1 MKAIMYG
8 AGNIG
13 RGFIAERFYLSGYET
28 VFIDVNLQM
37 VDAIN
42 EAREYPIYV
51 TMNTEY
57 VPTWIKNVR
66 AVNGRD
72 EAAAIA
78 EIADADIMATALG
91 ANILPFVAP
100 LMAKA
105 VTARKKASGKPLNI
119 LICENLINSDKF
131 LHDLVAPHIADE
143 DKEWFEANVGFVSV
157 VVGRTV
163 PPTPEK
169 FSAKYPAAACADVY
183 SELPANP
190 VGFRPVGCE
199 MPPVKGLV
207 TFTPF
212 EYYIERKLLIHN
224 MGHAMTA
231 YLGALKNYSYVHE
244 GTDDAE
250 IKYFVMRALIES
262 ARALAKRHGA
272 PCDECV
278 RFAEEL
284 VPRFENRLLMDAIDR
299 VGRDP
304 KRKVAASDRLG
315 GAFKMV
321 KETGAI
327 PAYIGIGI
335 AAAYLYRN
343 ETDATSVELTD
354 FVSTNG
360 LAAALAK
367 YSDITDTKD
376 VEMIETFYNMLAR
389 RAPFAEFLPVL
400 ATILHTEH

>member
-28 VFIDVNLQM
+28 VFIDVNTQM

-51 TMNTEY
+51 TMGSEY

-78 EIADADIMATALG
+78 EIATADIMATALG
-91 ANILPFVAP
+91 ANILPYVAP

-105 VTARKKASGKPLNI
+105 VTARKKESGAPLNI
-119 LICENLINSDKF
+119 LICENLIGSDKY

-143 DKEWFEANVGFVSV
+143 DKEWFENNVGFVSV

-163 PPTPEK
+163 PPTPEE
-169 FSAKYPAAACADVY
+169 FSAKYPAAVCADVY

-199 MPPVKGLV
+199 LPPVKGLV

-231 YLGALKNYSYVHE
+231 YLAVLKNYSYVHD

-250 IKYFVMRALIES
+250 IKYFVMRALIEA
-262 ARALAKRHGA
+262 ARGLAKRHGA

-278 RFAEEL
+278 RF
-284 VPRFENRLLMDAIDR
+284 ENRLLMDALDR

-304 KRKVAASDRLG
+304 KRKVGAGDRLG

-343 ETDATSVELTD
+343 EADATSVEVTD
-354 FVSTNG
+354 FVKANG

-367 YSDITDTKD
+367 YSDITDAKD
-376 VEMIETFYNMLAR
+376 AEMIEVFYKMLDR
-389 RAPFAEFLPVL
+389 HAPFAEFLPVL
-400 ATILHTEH
+400 AEILRTEH

>member
-1 MKAIMYG
+1 MKAVMYG

-13 RGFIAERFYLSGYET
+13 RGFIAQRFFLSGYHT
-28 VFIDVNLQM
+28 TFIDVVTEA
-37 VDAIN
+37 VDALN
-42 EAREYPIYV
+42 KEGKYPIYV
-51 TMNTEY
+51 TRGTEY
-57 VPTWIKNVR
+57 VPEWVENVD

-72 EAAAIA
+72 EEAVVAT
-78 EIADADIMATALG
+78 IADADIMATALG
-91 ANILPFVAP
+91 APVLRFVAP
-100 LMAKA
+100 LIAKA
-105 VTARKKASGKPLNI
+105 VVARHAANKPLNI
-119 LICENLINSDKF
+119 LICENLIGSDDY
-131 LHDLVAPHIADE
+131 LHGLVEPLVPAQ
-143 DKEWFEANVGFVSV
+143 DKEWFEANIGFVSV

-163 PPTPEK
+163 PPTPEEFK
-169 FSAKYPAAACADVY
+169 AQHPMAVCADVY

-190 VGFRPVGCE
+190 KGFRPVGCE
-199 MPPVKGLV
+199 LPPVKGLV

-231 YLGALKNYSYVHE
+231 YLSVLKNYSYVHD

-278 RFAEEL
+278 RFAEDL
-284 VPRFENRLLMDAIDR
+284 VPRFENRLLMDALDR

-304 KRKVAASDRLG
+304 KRKVGAGDRLG

-321 KETGAI
+321 KESGAT

-343 ETDATSVELTD
+343 EADATSVELTD
-354 FVSTNG
+354 YVKENG

-367 YSDITDTKD
+367 YSDINDPAD
-376 VEMIETFYNMLAR
+376 AAMIEVFYKMLER

-400 ATILHTEH
+400 ADFLHTEEH